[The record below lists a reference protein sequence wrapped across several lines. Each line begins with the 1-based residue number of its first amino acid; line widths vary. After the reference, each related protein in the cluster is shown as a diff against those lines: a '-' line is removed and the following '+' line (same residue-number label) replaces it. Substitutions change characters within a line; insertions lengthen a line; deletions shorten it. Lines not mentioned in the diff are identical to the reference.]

1 MTRSKRRQNR
11 ATLAVDLAELDAIIN
26 ALVHDW
32 GGDLD
37 PGLLAYLNAKREN
50 LRKRVRAQASSTDNE
65 GEAMS
70 VTQDD
75 PVTRSTASGL
85 SGQFIPA
92 ELDALITTAVKLWQ
106 RAGLDDFGPD
116 LNLTSEQAVALSK
129 AQAIAAADW
138 DLPEPEETAS

>member
-1 MTRSKRRQNR
+1 MTRSKRRRNR
-11 ATLAVDLAELDAIIN
+11 ATLAVDLAELDAIIT
-26 ALVHDW
+26 ALVSNW
-32 GGDLD
+32 GDDLD
-37 PGLLAYLNAKREN
+37 PGLLAYLDAKRVN
-50 LRKRVRAQASSTDNE
+50 LRTRTGEPASNE

-85 SGQFIPA
+85 SGRFIPA

-129 AQAIAAADW
+129 AQAITAADW
-138 DLPEPEETAS
+138 DLPEGETS